1 VDRGRG
7 AGIVGESEMKGVTGK
22 GTADFPLLHCKMDP
36 QGPDVPLHS
45 GIFCQAK
52 RHSDL
57 FLVKFTKDPT

>member
-36 QGPDVPLHS
+36 QAQMFLCLVEFFAKANDI
-45 GIFCQAK
+45 GISF
-52 RHSDL
+52 
-57 FLVKFTKDPT
+57 